1 MYGDNDHK
9 VAPSYVIGYPKKG
22 SMRLFLVREEELDS
36 ILLVNIP
43 LGGGPF

>member
-9 VAPSYVIGYPKKG
+9 LAPAHVVGSSKRE